1 MPSSIEIL
9 EETMKSLLVAG
20 FLSAALIAPACA
32 EDASTPAVSDG
43 TTNPDAPVA
52 GANSFTEEQAREQIA
67 KAGYAG
73 VSALVKDEN
82 GIWRGKATKD
92 GATHDVQVDFQ
103 GNVTSK

>member
-1 MPSSIEIL
+1 
-9 EETMKSLLVAG
+9 MKSLIVAG
-20 FLSAALIAPACA
+20 VMSAALIVPVYA

-52 GANSFTEEQAREQIA
+52 GANSFTEDQAREQIA
-67 KAGYAG
+67 KAGYSD
-73 VSALVKDEN
+73 VSALVKDDN

>member
-1 MPSSIEIL
+1 
-9 EETMKSLLVAG
+9 MKSLLVAG
-20 FLSAALIAPACA
+20 VMSAALIAPVYA

-43 TTNPDAPVA
+43 ATNPDAPVA
-52 GANSFTEEQAREQIA
+52 GANSFTEDQAREQIA
-67 KAGYAG
+67 KAGYSD
-73 VSALVKDEN
+73 VSALMKDDN